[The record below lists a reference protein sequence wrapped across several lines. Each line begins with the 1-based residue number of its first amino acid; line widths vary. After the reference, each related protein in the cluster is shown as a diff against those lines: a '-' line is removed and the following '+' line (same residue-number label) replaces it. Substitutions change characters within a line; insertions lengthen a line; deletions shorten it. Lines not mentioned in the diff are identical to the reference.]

1 MSIFPHI
8 HTYIHT
14 ELTEPVLYG
23 VKGSFIGMSLTLTA
37 GYFLYI
43 HSHIHL
49 YMQVLLGL
57 AWLAVVYVVYL
68 FCKTRPMTAR
78 GENLTS
84 LAAKIIQSSPQEGM
98 YVCMY
103 VFMYV
108 CMCDVGWML
117 FCAL

>member
-1 MSIFPHI
+1 M
-8 HTYIHT
+8 
-14 ELTEPVLYG
+14 LYG
-23 VKGSFIGMSLTLTA
+23 VQGSFIGISLTLTA

-84 LAAKIIQSSPQEGM
+84 LAAKIIQSSPQEGI
-98 YVCMY
+98 
-103 VFMYV
+103 YV